1 MIAAQRLRLL
11 VTGGAGFIG
20 SHFVRHAL
28 RTRAGWDIVTL
39 DKLTYAGNAANLT
52 DLEAEGLA
60 ARHRFVQ
67 GDIVDADLVTRLLG
81 GGIDTVVNLAAESH
95 VDRSI
100 LDSAPFLRT
109 NVVGTEVLLVAC
121 RQVAVQRF
129 IQVSTDEVYG
139 PAPVGTAFTEEGHLR
154 ATSPYAASK
163 AAADLLALAF
173 FRTYGVPAVIGRST
187 NNYGPFQHPEKFI
200 PQVITNALESEP
212 IPIYGDGQQVRDW
225 IFVEDHCEAV
235 CRLVEA
241 GVPGEIYNIAGG
253 ASLTNWDLA
262 VRLLGMLDRPASLLR
277 SVTDRPAHDHR
288 YALDDQKI
296 RTALGYRPAW
306 TLERGLN
313 ATVAW
318 YSQRPDWWQ
327 SIKRG
332 EYRAFHEAWYSN
344 R

>member
-1 MIAAQRLRLL
+1 VGADVSMIAAQRLRLL

-52 DLEAEGLA
+52 ALEAEGLA
-60 ARHRFVQ
+60 ARHRFVR
-67 GDIVDADLVTRLLG
+67 GDIGDADLVTRLLG

-109 NVVGTEVLLVAC
+109 NVVGTEVLLAAC

-129 IQVSTDEVYG
+129 VQVSTDEVYG

-163 AAADLLALAF
+163 AAADLLVLAF

-225 IFVEDHCEAV
+225 IFVEDHCEAL
-235 CRLVEA
+235 CRLVE
-241 GVPGEIYNIAGG
+241 GVPGEIYTRRRCESTSPPI
-253 ASLTNWDLA
+253 
-262 VRLLGMLDRPASLLR
+262 VRPAGCSTVR
-277 SVTDRPAHDHR
+277 PAVERDRRPAHHHR

-306 TLERGLN
+306 TLERGH
-313 ATVAW
+313 ATSW

-327 SIKRG
+327 PIKRG